1 MRRLRVPR
9 TGHELVRPRLT
20 FCGRAGRAATRARR
34 SGPSPADAPGPSDR
48 VANAA
53 EGDDGG
59 VFARLR
65 STPRSLYESARRW
78 SRPRVL
84 AAGLARV
91 RRGRAWRAAAVLAA
105 ALLGGWLGLAL
116 GGQVMTPVG
125 PADVNLSV
133 APSWR
138 GETVVNV
145 APLGKLGFD
154 THVAPL
160 RFEATI
166 SEIRLAAAQEL
177 FENPD
182 AINRLA
188 DSIGADVRRGVIHL
202 FVRAA
207 VVAVA
212 GAGIAGLV
220 LFRSWR
226 RAGWSALTA
235 LGLLAA
241 AGTGTVGTFNPN
253 AISEPRYTGLL
264 AGAPQVVGSA
274 EDVVNRFSE
283 YRAQLATLVGNVS
296 RLYEATSTLPVYDED
311 DTTIRVLHVS
321 DIHLNP
327 AAWNVIRSL
336 SEQFQVDLIVDSGDL
351 TDRGSA
357 AEDAFADEIARLD
370 VPYVWIRGNHDSMG
384 TQRAVQD
391 QPNAVVLDDEIAE
404 VGGLRFYGAGDPRFT
419 PDRARE
425 NPDDAAVA
433 AIGAGQ
439 AASVAEADPP
449 VDVAILHDPLQAQ
462 AFSGEVP
469 LVLSGHGHRR
479 WTRLDDTGTRFFV
492 QGSTGGAGLR
502 GLDPGADRPTPYAAS
517 VLYFDPESRRLQAW
531 DDVTLG
537 GLGLTSAQIERH
549 IEADPDRALTPASPP
564 PTPATS
570 PS

>member
-1 MRRLRVPR
+1 MYEFARR
-9 TGHELVRPRLT
+9 RPRP
-20 FCGRAGRAATRARR
+20 RALAA
-34 SGPSPADAPGPSDR
+34 G
-48 VANAA
+48 
-53 EGDDGG
+53 
-59 VFARLR
+59 FARLR
-65 STPRSLYESARRW
+65 
-78 SRPRVL
+78 
-84 AAGLARV
+84 
-91 RRGRAWRAAAVLAA
+91 RGRVWRAAAVLAA

-125 PADVNLSV
+125 PADVNLSMS
-133 APSWR
+133 PSWR

-154 THVAPL
+154 THLAPL

-177 FENPD
+177 FENPE

-188 DSIGADVRRGVIHL
+188 DGIVADVRQGVVHL

-207 VVAVA
+207 AVSVA
-212 GAGIAGLV
+212 GAGIMGLL

-226 RAGWSALTA
+226 RAGLSALTA
-235 LGLLAA
+235 LVLFAA
-241 AGTGTVGTFNPN
+241 AGAGTVGTFNPN

-283 YRAQLATLVGNVS
+283 YRGQLATLVGNVS
-296 RLYEATSTLPVYDED
+296 RLYEATSTLPVYDEE

-336 SEQFQVDLIVDSGDL
+336 SEQFQVDLIIDSGDL

-404 VGGLRFYGAGDPRFT
+404 VGGLRLYGAGDPRFT
-419 PDRARE
+419 PDRARD
-425 NPDDAAVA
+425 NPDETAVAATGARQAAAVA
-433 AIGAGQ
+433 D
-439 AASVAEADPP
+439 ADPP
-449 VDVAILHDPLQAQ
+449 VDVAILHDPLQGE
-462 AFSGEVP
+462 AFSGTVP

-479 WTRLDDTGTRFFV
+479 WTRLADTGTRMFV

-549 IEADPDRALTPASPP
+549 IEQNPDRELTPASPP
-564 PTPATS
+564 PASPTGTTATTPPASGS
-570 PS
+570 PSP